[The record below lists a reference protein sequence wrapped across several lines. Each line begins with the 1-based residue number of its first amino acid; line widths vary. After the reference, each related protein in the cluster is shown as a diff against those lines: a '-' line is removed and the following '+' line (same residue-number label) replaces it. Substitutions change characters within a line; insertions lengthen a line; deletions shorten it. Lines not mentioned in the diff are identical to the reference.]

1 MIYLSKKGGAT
12 MNRIKEI
19 RQEKKL
25 SQKDLAKKL
34 NISQQAISL
43 YEKGDREPKLETW
56 QKLADFFDVPISY
69 LQGFGL
75 SKKDAIEICWEWIY
89 GKRSYSFHPMDE
101 LFKNFFKEN
110 FSQKDLKIIFKDKQA
125 FTNFMSDRFRSV
137 FNYNSL
143 ANIRDD
149 EELEKKISISLGAG
163 SRKNVYDGV
172 LAQIENID
180 FKKDSNDEIIEKL
193 SSIFTDIF
201 MYIDSDDNNKN

>member
-1 MIYLSKKGGAT
+1 MQ
-12 MNRIKEI
+12 NRLKEL
-19 RQEKKL
+19 RNKNNLTLRALGQKVNMSSSRL
-25 SQKDLAKKL
+25 SQ
-34 NISQQAISL
+34 
-43 YEKGDREPKLETW
+43 YETGKREPKLETW
-56 QKLADFFDVPISY
+56 QKLADFFGVSVPY
-69 LQGFGL
+69 LQGFGI
-75 SKKDAIEICWEWIY
+75 SKKDAINICWEWIY
-89 GKRSYSFHPMDE
+89 GKRGFNSYPIDE

-149 EELEKKISISLGAG
+149 EELEKKMTIALSGW
-163 SRKNVYDGV
+163 SRKNAYDGV
-172 LAQIENID
+172 LAELQDID

>member
-1 MIYLSKKGGAT
+1 ML
-12 MNRIKEI
+12 NRIKEL
-19 RQEKKL
+19 RNKNNLTLRALGQKVNMSSSRL
-25 SQKDLAKKL
+25 SQ
-34 NISQQAISL
+34 
-43 YEKGDREPKLETW
+43 YETGKREPKLETW
-56 QKLADFFDVPISY
+56 QKLADFFDVPTSY
-69 LQGFGL
+69 LQGFGI
-75 SKKDAIEICWEWIY
+75 SKKYAINICWEWIY
-89 GKRSYSFHPMDE
+89 GKRGFNSYPIDE

-149 EELEKKISISLGAG
+149 EELEKKMTIALSGC

-172 LAQIENID
+172 LAELQDID

>member
-56 QKLADFFDVPISY
+56 QKLADFFDVPTSY
-69 LQGFGL
+69 LQGFGI
-75 SKKDAIEICWEWIY
+75 SKKDAINICWEWIY
-89 GKRSYSFHPMDE
+89 GKRGFNCYPIDE

-149 EELEKKISISLGAG
+149 EELEKKMTIALSGW

-172 LAQIENID
+172 LAE
-180 FKKDSNDEIIEKL
+180 L
-193 SSIFTDIF
+193 
-201 MYIDSDDNNKN
+201 

>member
-1 MIYLSKKGGAT
+1 MK
-12 MNRIKEI
+12 NRLKEI
-19 RQEKKL
+19 RTKKGL
-25 SQKDLAKKL
+25 SLEQVGKGVGLAT
-34 NISQQAISL
+34 NTISR
-43 YEKGDREPKLETW
+43 YETGKREPKLETW
-56 QKLADFFDVPISY
+56 QKLADFFDVPTSY
-69 LQGFGL
+69 LQGFGI
-75 SKKDAIEICWEWIY
+75 SKKDAINICWEWIY
-89 GKRSYSFHPMDE
+89 GKRGFNSYPIDE

-149 EELEKKISISLGAG
+149 EELEKKMTIALSGW

-172 LAQIENID
+172 LAELQDID

>member
-1 MIYLSKKGGAT
+1 

-149 EELEKKISISLGAG
+149 EELEKKMTIALSGW
-163 SRKNVYDGV
+163 SRKNVFDGV
-172 LAQIENID
+172 LAEIENID
-180 FKKDSNDEIIEKL
+180 FKKDSNEEIRTKL
-193 SSIFTDIF
+193 CDIFTDVF
-201 MYIDSDDNNKN
+201 MYIDHAK

>member
-1 MIYLSKKGGAT
+1 ML
-12 MNRIKEI
+12 NRIKEL
-19 RQEKKL
+19 RNKNNLTLRALGQKVNMSSSRL
-25 SQKDLAKKL
+25 SQ
-34 NISQQAISL
+34 
-43 YEKGDREPKLETW
+43 YETGKREPRLKTW

-75 SKKDAIEICWEWIY
+75 SKKDAINICWEWIY
-89 GKRSYSFHPMDE
+89 GKRGFNSYPIDE

-149 EELEKKISISLGAG
+149 EELEKKMTIALSGW

-172 LAQIENID
+172 LAGLQDID

>member
-1 MIYLSKKGGAT
+1 MENRLKELRTKKHLT
-12 MNRIKEI
+12 LKELGE
-19 RQEKKL
+19 QLGMPNNTL
-25 SQKDLAKKL
+25 SQ
-34 NISQQAISL
+34 
-43 YEKGDREPKLETW
+43 YETGKREPKLETW
-56 QKLADFFDVPISY
+56 QKLADFFDVPTSY

-89 GKRSYSFHPMDE
+89 GKRSYSSHPMDE

-110 FSQKDLKIIFKDKQA
+110 FSQKDLKIIFKDKQT
-125 FTNFMSDRFRSV
+125 FSNFMSDRFKSV

-143 ANIRDD
+143 ANIRDE
-149 EELEKKISISLGAG
+149 EELEKKISILLGAG
-163 SRKNVYDGV
+163 SRKNVFDGV
-172 LAQIENID
+172 LAEIENID

>member
-1 MIYLSKKGGAT
+1 

-56 QKLADFFDVPISY
+56 QKLADFFDVPTSY
-69 LQGFGL
+69 LQGFGI
-75 SKKDAIEICWEWIY
+75 SKKDAINICWEWIY
-89 GKRSYSFHPMDE
+89 GKRGFNSYPIDE

-149 EELEKKISISLGAG
+149 EELEKKMTIKLSCW

-172 LAQIENID
+172 LAELQDID

>member
-1 MIYLSKKGGAT
+1 ML
-12 MNRIKEI
+12 NRIKEL
-19 RQEKKL
+19 RNKNNLTLRALGQKVNMSSSRL
-25 SQKDLAKKL
+25 SQ
-34 NISQQAISL
+34 
-43 YEKGDREPKLETW
+43 YETGKREPKLETW

-75 SKKDAIEICWEWIY
+75 SKKDAVEICWEWIY
-89 GKRSYSFHPMDE
+89 GKRPYSFHPIDE

-149 EELEKKISISLGAG
+149 EELEKKMTIALSGC

-172 LAQIENID
+172 LAELQDID

>member
-1 MIYLSKKGGAT
+1 

-110 FSQKDLKIIFKDKQA
+110 FSQKDLKIIFKDKQT
-125 FTNFMSDRFRSV
+125 FSNFMNDKFKSV

-143 ANIRDD
+143 ANIRDE
-149 EELEKKISISLGAG
+149 EELEKKISILLGAG
-163 SRKNVYDGV
+163 SRKNVFDGV
-172 LAQIENID
+172 LAEIEDID
-180 FKKDSNDEIIEKL
+180 FKKDSNEEIRTKL
-193 SSIFTDIF
+193 RDIFTDVF
-201 MYIDSDDNNKN
+201 MYIDHAK

>member
-1 MIYLSKKGGAT
+1 MQ
-12 MNRIKEI
+12 NRIKEL
-19 RQEKKL
+19 RNKKHLTLKELGEQVGMPNNTL
-25 SQKDLAKKL
+25 SQ
-34 NISQQAISL
+34 
-43 YEKGDREPKLETW
+43 YETGKREPKLETW
-56 QKLADFFDVPISY
+56 QKLADFFGVPTSY

-89 GKRSYSFHPMDE
+89 SKRSYSSHPIDE

-149 EELEKKISISLGAG
+149 EELEKKMTIALSGW

-172 LAQIENID
+172 LAELQDID